1 LNEYYEYYQFYH
13 CSADSNIPALL
24 VNIPL
29 CTGYILFALFW
40 PLMNLN
46 HVWKVKSTLKRAHL
60 VYVYLWTL

>member
-1 LNEYYEYYQFYH
+1 MNEYYENYQVYH

-29 CTGYILFALFW
+29 CTIYIVFAPSW

-46 HVWKVKSTLKRAHL
+46 HA
-60 VYVYLWTL
+60 